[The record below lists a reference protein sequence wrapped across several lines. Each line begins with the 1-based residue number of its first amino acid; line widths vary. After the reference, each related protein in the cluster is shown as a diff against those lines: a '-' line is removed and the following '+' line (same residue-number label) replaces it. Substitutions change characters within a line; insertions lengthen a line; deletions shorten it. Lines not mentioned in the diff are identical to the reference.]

1 VEQTFTLSVNQ
12 NPVIHSIA
20 PTYTFTGYPYIYQV
34 GATSPDETILI
45 YSLETAPSG
54 TIIDPDTGSLN
65 WDTPVA
71 GEFEIAINITSAAG
85 NSAMQ
90 EYTLTVLEADSL
102 RIISEPVTTGYVSQS
117 YRYQLSVLSLTET
130 DKTYSLTDGAAGM
143 HIEPATGLLTWV
155 PDAAGN
161 YTVEIFVLDADGR
174 TGSQRFEIVV
184 RSLEEMD
191 RIFNEMIENIFASL
205 AAGDIDNARLLLSG
219 EAQAKYL
226 PILNELLPY
235 VQEITANLG
244 SMERMSIDTNS
255 AEYIIPRTVNGER
268 RLFIV
273 TFVRDPEGNWRLNS
287 L

>member
-1 VEQTFTLSVNQ
+1 
-12 NPVIHSIA
+12 
-20 PTYTFTGYPYIYQV
+20 
-34 GATSPDETILI
+34 
-45 YSLETAPSG
+45 
-54 TIIDPDTGSLN
+54 
-65 WDTPVA
+65 
-71 GEFEIAINITSAAG
+71 
-85 NSAMQ
+85 
-90 EYTLTVLEADSL
+90 
-102 RIISEPVTTGYVSQS
+102 
-117 YRYQLSVLSLTET
+117 
-130 DKTYSLTDGAAGM
+130 
-143 HIEPATGLLTWV
+143 
-155 PDAAGN
+155 
-161 YTVEIFVLDADGR
+161 VLDADGR

-205 AAGDIDNARLLLSG
+205 AVGDIDNARLLLSG